1 MKQKIF
7 PNDVLDLD
15 VEKCALITLQ
25 QDRFMRHLF
34 NAVVA
39 TLIVLL
45 LFYGR
50 PVFFRIRSVAITIL
64 VVWLVNRY
72 YTAVPLQNPLDLFTV
87 HLMAWQ
93 FFQLICHWES
103 HELWWPALVLQQAS
117 VCLFTALVAFIQY
130 DIVYRHLPSQFHF
143 IFLWCRSIND
153 M

>member
-15 VEKCALITLQ
+15 VKKCIHITLR
-25 QDRFMRHLF
+25 QDRVRTNLF
-34 NAVVA
+34 VTVM
-39 TLIVLL
+39 TTFVVLL

-50 PVFFRIRSVAITIL
+50 PLLFRIRSVAITIL
-64 VVWLVNRY
+64 VIWLVNRY

-87 HLMAWQ
+87 SLMVWQ
-93 FFQLICHWES
+93 FVQLICHWQS

-117 VCLFTALVAFIQY
+117 VCLLTAFTAFIQY
-130 DIVYRHLPSQFHF
+130 DILYRHLPSQIHF